1 MLARWR
7 PEPRHSKMASGTTS
21 LEDGDRKQDGD
32 LGIRALY
39 RYRDSMLKRLETRW
53 RPDTRWRP
61 EKCKR
66 ALYRYRDS
74 MLTRWRPE
82 PRHWKMA
89 TGYTSLEDGD
99 WIQDGSTRHWKMAS
113 SIFSADVVR

>member
-1 MLARWR
+1 
-7 PEPRHSKMASGTTS
+7 MASGYTS

-32 LGIRALY
+32 LKQDGDRIQ
-39 RYRDSMLKRLETRW
+39 DGDLKNVNGLFTVTEI
-53 RPDTRWRP
+53 
-61 EKCKR
+61 
-66 ALYRYRDS
+66 A
-74 MLTRWRPE
+74 RWRPE

-99 WIQDGSTRHWKMAS
+99 WIQDGSTRHWKMVS